1 MTLSET
7 HKATMEGAIETEF
20 LVVGA
25 GPAGASLACFLT
37 MHGRKGIMISA
48 SSSTATTPRA
58 HITNPGALECLRDL
72 GLEEEII
79 RQANK
84 GECLSHMRWCHSM
97 AGEEFARV
105 YAFGAGPG
113 NMGDFESVSPCKH
126 LDLPQTLMEPIL
138 VRHATTNGF
147 AARFQTTLL
156 SFTEPEP
163 EEADGKIV
171 ALVRDELTKHE
182 YRIRTKYLFGAD
194 GARSVV
200 VKQLGL
206 PLSAGP
212 GGGTMINVLVRADL
226 SHLMKHRQGNLHW
239 VMQPERETVAE
250 FGVACIVRMVK
261 PWHEWLFIMAASPSF
276 DPRVKV
282 SDEAYTQRIREFIG
296 DDTPVEVLHTSPW
309 QVNEKFAERYSKG
322 NVFCLGDAVHR
333 HPPHAGLGSNTCIQ
347 DAYNLAWKIA
357 YVSKGLAAPSL
368 LDTYNSERQPVGRG
382 IVTRANDAFR
392 DNAPLWEALG
402 MAPPGSGPTVMA
414 ELKSSGPEGRARRVK
429 LREAVA
435 RVQREVNGLGY
446 EMNQQYVSAGAY
458 TADEEAPFAY
468 HGKAALDPV
477 LYHQPSTYPG
487 RRVPHVW
494 LNKAVP
500 EKPVSTIDLTGHGAF
515 TLLTGHGGA
524 LWKEAAQMVGD
535 MLGVNIKTYSI
546 GFRQDWEDV
555 YLQWEELRGVEE
567 SGTVLVRP
575 DRVVAWRAQDLPPD
589 GSAVGCRDRLA
600 KVMKSVLG
608 LDTMQP
614 VKPVVITNGTE
625 LVI

>member
-1 MTLSET
+1 
-7 HKATMEGAIETEF
+7 MEDAIETEF
-20 LVVGA
+20 LIVGA

-37 MHGRKGIMISA
+37 MHGLKGIMISA
-48 SSSTATTPRA
+48 ASSTATTPRA
-58 HITNPGALECLRDL
+58 HITNAAALECLRDL

-84 GECLSHMRWCHSM
+84 GECLSHMRWCYSM

-105 YAFGAGPG
+105 YSFGAGPG
-113 NMGDFESVSPCKH
+113 NMGDFESASPCRH

-147 AARFQTTLL
+147 TARFQTSLL
-156 SFTEPEP
+156 SFTEPAPEEP
-163 EEADGKIV
+163 EGKIA
-171 ALVRDELTKHE
+171 ALVRDEVTNRE

-194 GARSVV
+194 GARSAI

-206 PLSAGP
+206 PLSSGP

-226 SHLMKHRQGNLHW
+226 AHLMEHRQGNLHW
-239 VMQPERETVAE
+239 VMQPEREAVTD

-296 DDTPVEVLHTSPW
+296 DDTPVEILHTSPW

-347 DAYNLAWKIA
+347 DAYNLAWKVA
-357 YVSKGLAAPSL
+357 YVSKGRAGPSL
-368 LDTYNSERQPVGRG
+368 LDTYNTERQPVGQG
-382 IVTRANDAFR
+382 IVKRANDAFR
-392 DNAPLWEALG
+392 DNKPIWEALG
-402 MAPPGSGPTVMA
+402 MSPLGSGATVLA
-414 ELKSSGPEGRARRVK
+414 ELRSPGPEGRARRVK
-429 LREAVA
+429 LREAAVH
-435 RVQREVNGLGY
+435 VEREVNGLGH
-446 EMNQQYVSAGAY
+446 EMNQQYAGAGVY

-468 HGKAALDPV
+468 TNKAALDPV
-477 LYHQPSTYPG
+477 LHHQPSTYPG

-494 LNKAVP
+494 LNKALP
-500 EKPVSTIDLTGHGAF
+500 EKRISTIDLTGHGAF

-524 LWKEAAQMVGD
+524 PWKEAAQTVSD
-535 MLGVNIKTYSI
+535 MLGVTIKAYSI

-555 YLQWEELRGVEE
+555 YLQWGDLRSVEE
-567 SGTVLVRP
+567 SGAVLVRP
-575 DRVVAWRAQDLPPD
+575 DRVVAWRAQDLSPD
-589 GSAVGCRDRLA
+589 GSTADCEERLA
-600 KVMKSVLG
+600 KVMKSILG
-608 LDTMQP
+608 LDTIRSA
-614 VKPVVITNGTE
+614 KHVVVRNGTNGTTT
-625 LVI
+625 VGV